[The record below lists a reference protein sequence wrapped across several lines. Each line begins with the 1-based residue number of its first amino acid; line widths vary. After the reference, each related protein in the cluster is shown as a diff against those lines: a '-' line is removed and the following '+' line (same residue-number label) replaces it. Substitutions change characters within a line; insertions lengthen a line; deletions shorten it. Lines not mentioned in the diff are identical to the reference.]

1 MKIVFTGG
9 GTGGHFYPI
18 VAVAEAVHE
27 VVRDKKLVAP
37 ELFYMA
43 PEPYDTDVLYA
54 NNITYINIPA
64 GKLRHYFSLRNVT
77 DACKTTWG
85 IVLSLWRL
93 YFLYP
98 DVVFGAGGYASFPPL
113 FAARILGIP
122 VVIYATDAQ
131 PSRVNTWAG
140 KFAEKI
146 AISFPDAAKFFPAAK
161 VAFTGNPVRK
171 NVMLPAR
178 EGAYEFLKLDPTIPI
193 VWILGGSQGAV
204 AINDAILAG
213 LPRLL
218 EKYQV
223 VHQTGEAHIV
233 EVTGRA
239 KIALE
244 GSPYAN
250 RYKPFAYL
258 NELAL
263 RMTAGA
269 AKIAVCRSGA
279 GTIFELATWGI
290 PAILVPIP
298 EEISHDQTK
307 NALSYARTGA
317 ASIIEQHNLTPGVL
331 LAEINRILEHPEI
344 SHAMATA
351 AHTFARADAGTV
363 IAEALLSIAL
373 SHEV

>member
-27 VVRDKKLVAP
+27 VVRDKKLVEP
-37 ELFYMA
+37 ELYYMA
-43 PEPYDTDVLYA
+43 PEPYNNEVLYA
-54 NNITYINIPA
+54 NSVTFLKIPA

-77 DACKTTWG
+77 DGFKTLWG

-113 FAARILGIP
+113 VAARILGIP

-131 PSRVNTWAG
+131 PSRVNKWAG
-140 KFAEKI
+140 KFAVKI
-146 AISFPDAAKFFPAAK
+146 AISFPDAAKFFPAEK
-161 VAFTGNPVRK
+161 FAFTENPVRK
-171 NVMLPAR
+171 HLMLPAR
-178 EGAYEFLKLDPTIPI
+178 EGAYEFLKLDPTIPV

-213 LPRLL
+213 LPKLL
-218 EKYQV
+218 EEYQV
-223 VHQTGEAHIV
+223 VHQTGEANIT
-233 EVTGRA
+233 EVAGRA

-244 GSPYAN
+244 GSAYAN
-250 RYKPFAYL
+250 RYKPFGYL

-269 AKIAVCRSGA
+269 AKVAVCRSGA

-317 ASIIEQHNLTPGVL
+317 ASIIEQRNLTPGVL
-331 LAEINRILEHPEI
+331 LAEINRILQHQE
-344 SHAMATA
+344 TA
-351 AHTFARADAGTV
+351 RTMSQAARSFARADAGKV

>member
-9 GTGGHFYPI
+9 GSGGHFYPI

-27 VVRDKKLVAP
+27 VVRDKKLVEP
-37 ELFYMA
+37 ELYYMA
-43 PEPYDTDVLYA
+43 PEPYNAEVLYA
-54 NNITYINIPA
+54 NSITFISIPA

-77 DACKTTWG
+77 DGFKTLWG
-85 IVLSLWRL
+85 IALSLWRL

-131 PSRVNTWAG
+131 PSRVNRWAG
-140 KFAEKI
+140 KFATKI
-146 AISFPDAAKFFPAAK
+146 AISFPDAAKFFPAEK

-171 NVMLPAR
+171 HLMLPAR

-193 VWILGGSQGAV
+193 VWVLGGSQGSV
-204 AINDAILAG
+204 ALNDAILAG
-213 LPRLL
+213 LPKLL
-218 EKYQV
+218 ETYQV
-223 VHQTGEAHIV
+223 VHQTGEAHIKEV
-233 EVTGRA
+233 EGRA

-244 GSPYAN
+244 SSPYAS

-290 PAILVPIP
+290 PAVLVPIP

-331 LAEINRILEHPEI
+331 LAEINRILQHPE
-344 SHAMATA
+344 T
-351 AHTFARADAGTV
+351 AHTMSNAARSFARADAGKV

-373 SHEV
+373 SHEE